1 MSSPPR
7 SIFSTW
13 SLCYIPR
20 FVLFCP
26 AYACPSTT
34 HTVSI
39 TEHWRISTNVLACN
53 SFGYVVSSNNNHP
66 QVCLS
71 TNPINQYPPVKSCV
85 SLWFSP
91 VTHHHP
97 VYFLDLVITSKN
109 NLLCVPPRHTLLIP
123 ALSRLILPFRPS
135 VVFSIPSHL
144 HPTQSRTRE
153 ESLPHS
159 QSIAPWYMTR
169 PRTSKKHVSH
179 VSTPPNFEIWS
190 DLGSSGP
197 PDPLQGCNTRFVRRK
212 QLCLACRLAFVIT
225 NAQFVY
231 IFHHH
236 HTKLKCTF
244 ANLRHLKLF
253 TTWFEAEKY
262 QTSRMHDLWWMHE
275 VLLGQTLE

>member
-1 MSSPPR
+1 MLILHFHDPHHRIHLHEPSRLVTLSDIPTDSSNKDLIYSHPCPIVSTLLFYNPYHHVSPSTLSRAPMSSPPR

-13 SLCYIPR
+13 SLCYIIPR

-97 VYFLDLVITSKN
+97 LYFLDLVITSKN
-109 NLLCVPPRHTLLIP
+109 NLLCVPPRHTLLYP
-123 ALSRLILPFRPS
+123 
-135 VVFSIPSHL
+135 V
-144 HPTQSRTRE
+144 
-153 ESLPHS
+153 
-159 QSIAPWYMTR
+159 
-169 PRTSKKHVSH
+169 
-179 VSTPPNFEIWS
+179 
-190 DLGSSGP
+190 
-197 PDPLQGCNTRFVRRK
+197 
-212 QLCLACRLAFVIT
+212 
-225 NAQFVY
+225 
-231 IFHHH
+231 
-236 HTKLKCTF
+236 
-244 ANLRHLKLF
+244 
-253 TTWFEAEKY
+253 
-262 QTSRMHDLWWMHE
+262 
-275 VLLGQTLE
+275 